1 MIFLFG
7 KCPSTNL
14 PQVLYQWLWSSVFW
28 GYGKSFC
35 DRTLGSN
42 LWLSHWCSLS
52 MSDSWGRSSKFE
64 WVVFLYTSWT
74 SWIIDSIDLGALVV
88 SALIFFQ
95 FPWKKGWWYLFWE
108 GVLGTTMLVTSKSWD
123 VYIYIYDPY
132 KLWFYIYIPSLIIV
146 FPHKNC
152 HKMGYKTIVF
162 WTKQFRATGPGW
174 SSIYP
179 LVNIQKTME
188 NHHV

>member
-14 PQVLYQWLWSSVFW
+14 PQVLYQWLWASVFW

-64 WVVFLYTSWT
+64 WVVFLYTSWTSWT

-123 VYIYIYDPY
+123 VYIYIWPLQ
-132 KLWFYIYIPSLIIV
+132 LWFYIYIS
-146 FPHKNC
+146 
-152 HKMGYKTIVF
+152 
-162 WTKQFRATGPGW
+162 RRW
-174 SSIYP
+174 SSSFPIKTAIKWGTKRSFFGQSNFEP
-179 LVNIQKTME
+179 LVLVGQVFTLW
-188 NHHV
+188 